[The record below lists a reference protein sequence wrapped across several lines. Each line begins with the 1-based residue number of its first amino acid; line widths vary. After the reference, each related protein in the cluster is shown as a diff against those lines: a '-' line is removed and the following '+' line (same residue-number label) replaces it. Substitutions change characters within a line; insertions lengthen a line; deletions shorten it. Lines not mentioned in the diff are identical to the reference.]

1 MGIISPGCSLSMVLF
16 PWSTAAAGVGPEAS
30 ECGRWDPAWLM
41 QDLAQELAG
50 ALVSW
55 GPE

>member
-1 MGIISPGCSLSMVLF
+1 MVLF
-16 PWSTAAAGVGPEAS
+16 AWGTAAAGVGPEAS